1 MGGEAGYHPPQWPE
15 HTADPHGF
23 DAGPQLSPTHVPQPP
38 PQFSHGASSF
48 DPAFPEPSLG
58 QPDWRQQPELGGFD
72 HDGYGQQQGG
82 AELGFAQ
89 PEGGELDPAYGEEDL
104 EEYEE
109 DYAPRSRRPMMI
121 AAALVGA
128 ILIGGGM
135 AYGFK
140 SMTSTDS
147 DGEPPVIKSE
157 ASPSKT
163 RPADAGGKQFPY
175 SNTKILGR
183 LGDGTPPASAAESQE
198 SASSDAS
205 SDERGPRKVETLV
218 VGRDGTI
225 QPPQPEAPPAS
236 TVSVPGTS
244 LVNVFGS
251 AGSRADDHSP
261 PAASHSKGDDE
272 AAAERPSPRS
282 VAAAEEDDAPAKPVK
297 PVKIA
302 TVHPASPDSAER
314 DDAAAHRPASK
325 PKKVAR
331 AETTA
336 TDANPDPAPI
346 TSSHGSS
353 GYVAVLA
360 SVPESSSSR
369 MDALK
374 RFADLQQKYSTALAG
389 KTPDVAEANLGAKGK
404 FHRLIVGPP
413 GSRQEASSV
422 CADLKA
428 QGYSSCWVTTY

>member
-128 ILIGGGM
+128 ILVGGGM

-140 SMTSTDS
+140 SITSTES

-157 ASPSKT
+157 ASPSKS

-198 SASSDAS
+198 TASSDA

-218 VGRDGTI
+218 VGRDGSI
-225 QPPQPEAPPAS
+225 QPPQPEAPPGA
-236 TVSVPGTS
+236 TVTVPGTS

-251 AGSRADDHSP
+251 AGSRADDRGP
-261 PAASHSKGDDE
+261 PAASHSRKGDE

-282 VAAAEEDDAPAKPVK
+282 VAAAEEDDTPAKPVK

-302 TVHPASPDSAER
+302 TVHPTTPDSAER
-314 DDAAAHRPASK
+314 DDAVAQRAARK

-331 AETTA
+331 VETTA
-336 TDANPDPAPI
+336 TDAHSDPAPI

-360 SVPESSSSR
+360 SVPESPSSR

-389 KTPDVAEANLGAKGK
+389 KTPDVAEANLGSRGK

-413 GSRQEASSV
+413 GSHQEASSV